1 MALKDTIIADLAVIA
16 ADMGDQVFTWNSEEY
31 ICIPSSTSK
40 GLNLE
45 MGGFGAESTL
55 VLNVR
60 KELFTDDVYPQPKQ
74 TLTYNSV
81 TYRIESQRQDAT
93 GAFLR
98 LFCVDDNRGV

>member
-1 MALKDTIIADLAVIA
+1 MTLKDTIIADLSVIA
-16 ADMGDQVFTWNSEEY
+16 ADMGDQVFTWNGEDY

-45 MGGFGAESTL
+45 MGGFGGEATL

-60 KELFTDDVYPQPKQ
+60 KELFTDAVYPQSQQ
-74 TLTYNSV
+74 TLTFNSA

-98 LFCVDDNRGV
+98 LQCTDNNRGV